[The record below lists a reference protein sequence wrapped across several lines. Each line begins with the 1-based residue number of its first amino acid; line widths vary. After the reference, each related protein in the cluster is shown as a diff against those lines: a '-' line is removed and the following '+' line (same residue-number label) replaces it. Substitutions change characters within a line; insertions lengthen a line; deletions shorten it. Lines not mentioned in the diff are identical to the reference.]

1 MSRRRELWRRPE
13 ATRGYAHVAGIFN
26 SSPICQHPQCCHRQQ
41 QPMPRDPCGVSPSS
55 LLPLPPN
62 TLKRPKAQLYPEA
75 KSIPTHSRF
84 IRRSV
89 GHHDPRLGLVFVPY
103 YDHCS
108 TTPFARGSESCPRS
122 NICIPRPRYEGPRL
136 QASSSV
142 GTEHDVDLLSDRG
155 AIPHSISAPTVSDSS
170 DRGHTSPTPSYLAG
184 RLRTATPAAHCRGH
198 SPGLLAGRMCQAMG
212 IAQLR

>member
-13 ATRGYAHVAGIFN
+13 ATRGYAHVAGIFT
-26 SSPICQHPQCCHRQQ
+26 SSPICQHPQCCHRQH
-41 QPMPRDPCGVSPSS
+41 QPMPRDPCGVSPSR

-89 GHHDPRLGLVFVPY
+89 GHHNPRLGLVFVPY

-122 NICIPRPRYEGPRL
+122 NICIPRPRYERPRL

-142 GTEHDVDLLSDRG
+142 GTEHDVDLLSDVGVPSHIAYLLPESRTPQT
-155 AIPHSISAPTVSDSS
+155 AVIHHQHRHISRDGFGQQ
-170 DRGHTSPTPSYLAG
+170 RQQ
-184 RLRTATPAAHCRGH
+184 AHCRGY
-198 SPGLLAGRMCQAMG
+198 PLAWSIGG
-212 IAQLR
+212 